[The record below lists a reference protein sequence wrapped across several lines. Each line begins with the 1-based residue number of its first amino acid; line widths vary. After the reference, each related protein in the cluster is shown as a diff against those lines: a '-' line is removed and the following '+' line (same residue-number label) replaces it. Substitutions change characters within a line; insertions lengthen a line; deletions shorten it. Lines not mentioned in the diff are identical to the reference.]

1 MQLGKHLLRPIRG
14 SMQRERCLMRILFI
28 EDDPMNM
35 RVVRDM
41 LFVAGLPLAEANGGR
56 SGIARLERE
65 EFDVVLLDLRMPEMD
80 GFEVI
85 RALRGRDDE
94 LKNMPIIVV
103 TADASPGLEDE
114 CLETGADAV
123 LFKPIAMQSLFDSI
137 AAIVVERSDP
147 DSRIG

>member
-1 MQLGKHLLRPIRG
+1 
-14 SMQRERCLMRILFI
+14 MRILFI
-28 EDDPMNM
+28 EDDAMNR

-41 LFVAGLPLAEANGGR
+41 LHVAGLPLAEADGGR

-65 EFDVVLLDLRMPEMD
+65 EFDVLLLDLRMPEMD

-85 RALRGRDDE
+85 EALRGREDALRD
-94 LKNMPIIVV
+94 LPIIVV

-114 CLETGADAV
+114 CLSAGADAV

-137 AAIVVERSDP
+137 AELVVDRSHP
-147 DSRIG
+147 DATIG